1 MGLQDR
7 DYMHER
13 HRRDPPFTP
22 PKSGSASTWLAIVLV
37 VATLF
42 ALYRGYDW
50 LLESRG
56 VQRAPKLPTDT
67 ALIVRPPVVDDTP
80 VPPNTSR
87 PWTQCTING
96 QVLSTETSCPDN
108 IPSTHST
115 AGETSGQTANSR
127 AGVITLF
134 HCKAYSGGIFWAN
147 THCNQH
153 KALVD
158 RMVSVPGS
166 LPFDQQVRIA
176 ESQRQSAA
184 VQQKVH
190 VANTTVIK
198 PPHREECKVLDA
210 QIVHWDA
217 MARQLQ
223 SGAAQDWIRDQ
234 RKNARDRQ
242 FSLHC

>member
-13 HRRDPPFTP
+13 WRRDRPFTP
-22 PKSGSASTWLAIVLV
+22 PESGSASNWLVILCV
-37 VATLF
+37 VATVF

-50 LLESRG
+50 LLERRAM
-56 VQRAPKLPTDT
+56 QQAPKQPTDT
-67 ALIVRPPVVDDTP
+67 AQPPVADGAP
-80 VPPNTSR
+80 AAPNPLQ
-87 PWTQCTING
+87 PWTQCIING
-96 QVLSTETSCPDN
+96 RVLYTETSCPDN
-108 IPSTHST
+108 LSSIHST
-115 AGETSGQTANSR
+115 AGERPRPTEKSPASVN
-127 AGVITLF
+127 TLY
-134 HCKAYSGGIFWAN
+134 HCKDYGGGTFWAN

-158 RMVSVPGS
+158 RMANVPGS

-184 VQQKVH
+184 VQPTVN
-190 VANTTVIK
+190 VVNTTVIQ
-198 PPHREECKVLDA
+198 PTRREECKALDA

-217 MARQLQ
+217 MARQPQ
-223 SGAAQDWIRDQ
+223 SASTQDWIRGQ

-242 FSLHC
+242 FALRC